1 MTAIEKGM
9 LVAAIAGGRGSLVR
23 GYGTQPYRAGDE
35 FTVTSTRGDHLNLRP
50 LAGGL
55 IIRLDPAKV
64 RLVER
69 QIGEVPPG
77 AITPEDPR
85 IQWLFEDAER
95 LARRMGL
102 CSDFDK
108 ITDALGVPGRERT
121 FTVQVASAAGV
132 EVTAKVTARSQHLA
146 EIRLR
151 ETLTNRPTPAL
162 ERS

>member
-1 MTAIEKGM
+1 MTTIEKGM

-23 GYGTQPYRAGDE
+23 GYGTQSYRAGDE
-35 FTVTSTRGDHLNLRP
+35 FTVTTRRGSIVNLRP
-50 LAGGL
+50 LASGNV
-55 IIRLDPAKV
+55 IRLHVSEV
-64 RLVER
+64 RPVAR

-85 IQWLFEDAER
+85 IAWLFEDAER

-102 CSDFDK
+102 CADFDR

-121 FTVQVASAAGV
+121 FTVQVASAAGI

-146 EIRLR
+146 ELRLR
-151 ETLTNRPTPAL
+151 DTLTNRPTPAL